1 MSNFKCEKCGAIC
14 YDSPLGY
21 TTGCKH
27 YPPEIKKEFK
37 NMINWKM
44 FVDKK
49 TDLCYIKNIANEW
62 WEWSDS
68 YDEWQAVS
76 CEESNHDF
84 VEIKEFIAEEDA
96 HGWYPPSWIEND

>member
-62 WEWSDS
+62 WEWSDP